1 MEMHDH
7 DTTKIILDEEPELED
22 PLFIEGLTG
31 IGHIGRTAVHYLID
45 QFDATQFGEILSHH
59 FPHWTIVDEDQQL
72 DILKNELYYIKR
84 DDGRDLVLLMG
95 DAQSIDPEG
104 HYTIAY
110 AIVDLLEQLGVE
122 EMITLGGYG
131 TGETI
136 EGTPE
141 VYGVVTEKGLKE
153 TYDEY
158 DVSFDHD
165 VGQII
170 GASGLL
176 LGIGERYDMEG
187 ICLLGETPGF
197 LLSDPKATEEVLKV
211 IEDMLDLEIDYTNL
225 EEKIEEAEKVIK
237 KIRDLQQQ
245 VKEQQSSSG
254 GDKGGDELG
263 YIG

>member
-1 MEMHDH
+1 MEVNDH

-45 QFDATQFGEILSHH
+45 QLDATEFGEILSHH
-59 FPHWTIVDEDQQL
+59 FPHWTIVDDEKQL
-72 DILKNELYYIKR
+72 DILKNELYYIKQ

-95 DAQSIDPEG
+95 DAQSLDPQG
-104 HYTIAY
+104 HYNIAY
-110 AIVDLLEQLGVE
+110 AIIDLLEELGVE
-122 EMITLGGYG
+122 ELVTVGGYG

-136 EGTPE
+136 EGDPG
-141 VYGVVTEKGLKE
+141 VYGVVTAKGLKE
-153 TYDEY
+153 DYDEY
-158 DVSFDHD
+158 DISFDHD

-197 LLSDPKATEEVLKV
+197 LLSDPKATEAVLKV
-211 IEDMLDLEIDYTNL
+211 LEDMLDLDIDYSNL
-225 EEKIEEAEKVIK
+225 DEKVKEAEEVIK
-237 KIRDLQQQ
+237 KIRELQKQVQDQQ
-245 VKEQQSSSG
+245 GSQ
-254 GDKGGDELG
+254 DKGGDDLG

>member
-1 MEMHDH
+1 MEVEDH

-45 QFDATQFGEILSHH
+45 QMDATEFGEILSHH
-59 FPHWTIVDEDQQL
+59 FPHWTIVDDDKQL
-72 DILKNELYYIKR
+72 DILKNELHYIKR

-95 DAQSIDPEG
+95 DAQSLDPQG

-110 AIVDLLEQLGVE
+110 AIIELLERLGVE
-122 EMITLGGYG
+122 ELVTIGGYG
-131 TGETI
+131 TGETL
-136 EGTPE
+136 EEAPG

-153 TYDEY
+153 DYEEY
-158 DVSFDHD
+158 DISFDHD

-197 LLSDPKATEEVLKV
+197 LLSDPKATEAVLKV
-211 IEDMLDLEIDYTNL
+211 LEDMLDLDIDYSNL
-225 EEKIEEAEKVIK
+225 DKKVKEAEKVIK
-237 KIRDLQQQ
+237 KIRELQQQ
-245 VKEQQSSSG
+245 VQDQQG
-254 GDKGGDELG
+254 KQDKGGDDLG